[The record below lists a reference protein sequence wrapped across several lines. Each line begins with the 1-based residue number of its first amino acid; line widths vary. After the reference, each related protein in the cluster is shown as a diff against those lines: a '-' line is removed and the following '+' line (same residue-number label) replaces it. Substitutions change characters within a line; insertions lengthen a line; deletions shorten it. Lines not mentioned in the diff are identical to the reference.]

1 MLLNLAILVPPDAV
15 SRKIFAGTFVLSFSN
30 NAIRRHDARRGSDP
44 PRRHPRKSQ
53 GNGEWGIMAE
63 VVKVMQ
69 EQVPALR
76 FIGKRY
82 TKADGPF
89 GKKWGEWF
97 REGRFGV
104 LEALGSAPEHEGAY
118 IGLMRSAGEF
128 EYWIG
133 MFFPLGTQA
142 PEGYDFVDLPACTF
156 ATCWL
161 YGRENTGEL
170 FGDAA
175 QKLCFSEIEKE
186 GWKVA
191 ETPWIM
197 ERYNCPRYTDPD
209 EHGNVILDYLIQLA
223 G

>member
-1 MLLNLAILVPPDAV
+1 MTTEVPISSASKRPHK
-15 SRKIFAGTFVLSFSN
+15 SRGLEN
-30 NAIRRHDARRGSDP
+30 GS
-44 PRRHPRKSQ
+44 
-53 GNGEWGIMAE
+53 IMAE

-69 EQVPALR
+69 ERVPALR

-82 TKADGPF
+82 TDADAPF
-89 GKKWGEWF
+89 GRKWGEWF
-97 REGRFGV
+97 REDRFGT
-104 LEALGSAPEHEGAY
+104 LEALGPAPEHEGAY
-118 IGLMRSAGEF
+118 IGLMRSAGDF

-133 MFFPLGTQA
+133 MFFPVGTPA

-161 YGRENTGEL
+161 YGREDTGEL

-175 QKLCFSEIEKE
+175 QKLCFSQIAKE

-191 ETPWIM
+191 ETPWVM

-209 EHGNVILDYLIQLA
+209 EHGKVILDYLIQLA